1 MEKKKYESLEISVV
15 MFGKKDVLAASGDG
29 SGTENAVTFGLR
41 NNQTEV
47 IAVPDW
53 L

>member
-29 SGTENAVTFGLR
+29 DNGSALKFTLR
-41 NNQTEV
+41 NNQTDV
-47 IAVPDW
+47 ISIPDW
-53 L
+53 V